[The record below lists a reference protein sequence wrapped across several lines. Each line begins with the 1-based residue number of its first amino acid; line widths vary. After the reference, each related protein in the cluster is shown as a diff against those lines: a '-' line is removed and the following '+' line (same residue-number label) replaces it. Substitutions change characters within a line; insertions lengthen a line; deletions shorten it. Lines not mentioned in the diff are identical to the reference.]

1 MRSNRGIA
9 ADSAYAR
16 LLAAHVRPGTI
27 GGTALNLID
36 YAAVKSDP
44 SYAQALGVLAAA
56 RPEALGNASDRFAFW
71 ANAYN
76 LLAIKAVIDHYPVA
90 SIKDGGSL
98 LRPIWKQPIGEVAGK
113 PYALDDVENGILRRE
128 FHEPRV
134 HFAIVCA
141 SVSCP
146 DLRAEPY
153 DGSRLEAQLDDQAR
167 RFLANPRK
175 GLLPGA
181 DGNTAQVSSIFKWFR
196 DDFAQTGGVAA
207 FIRAHADPAEQ
218 NKIFDLT
225 DDGLSYLAYDWSLND
240 LARDEHGAA
249 PASRPGATPH
259 SPG

>member
-1 MRSNRGIA
+1 MRSNRASG
-9 ADSAYAR
+9 ADGAYAR

-27 GGTALNLID
+27 AGTALNLVD

-44 SYAQALGVLAAA
+44 SYAQALGELAAA
-56 RPEALGNASDRFAFW
+56 RPDTLRSESDRFAFW

-76 LLAIKAVIDHYPVA
+76 LLAIKAVVDRYPVA

-98 LRPIWKQPIGEVAGK
+98 LRPIWKQPIAEVAGK
-113 PYALDDVENGILRRE
+113 PYALDDVENGVLRKE

-153 DGSRLEAQLDDQAR
+153 DGSRLEAQLDDQAS
-167 RFLANPRK
+167 RFLANSRK

-181 DGNTAQVSSIFKWFR
+181 DGKTAEVSSIFKWFR
-196 DDFAQTGGVAA
+196 DDFAQAGGVAA
-207 FIRAHADPAEQ
+207 FMRAHADPAVRS
-218 NKIFDLT
+218 KIIGLT
-225 DDGLSYLAYDWSLND
+225 DGGLSYLAYDWSLND
-240 LARDEHGAA
+240 LARDEHGASA
-249 PASRPGATPH
+249 ASGPGATPR

>member
-1 MRSNRGIA
+1 MPSNGAIA

-27 GGTALNLID
+27 TGTTLNLVD

-44 SYAQALGVLAAA
+44 SYAQALGDLAAA
-56 RPEALGNASDRFAFW
+56 QPEALGTASDRFAFW

-76 LLAIKAVIDHYPVA
+76 LLAIKAVVDRYPVA
-90 SIKDGGSL
+90 SIKDGGGL

-113 PYALDDVENGILRRE
+113 PYALDDVENGILRKE

-153 DGSRLEAQLDDQAR
+153 DGSSLEAQLDDQTR

-175 GLLPGA
+175 GLLPGP
-181 DGNTAQVSSIFKWFR
+181 DGKTAQVSSIFKWFR
-196 DDFAQTGGVAA
+196 DDFAQAGGVAA
-207 FIRAHADPAEQ
+207 FIRAHADPAVRS
-218 NKIFDLT
+218 KVMGLT
-225 DDGLSYLAYDWSLND
+225 DGGLSYLAYDWSLND
-240 LARDEHGAA
+240 LARDEHGAS
-249 PASRPGATPH
+249 PASGAGATPR